1 MYRLKNF
8 IAMKVLDNGGKSLG
22 NIGDIALNF
31 EEDVVEGFSI
41 DGSTL
46 FHGKRRIAYTKDIIY
61 YGENMVVSKLN
72 EAKSLT
78 FNEIKSMEV
87 IDICGNIIGVVEDFI
102 FDDQFKIKG
111 IMICPG
117 ILKKFYEGKRILL
130 TDEVIFGEKQVLFH
144 GRNKLSLM
152 TLRHSI
158 NGVYCNE

>member
-1 MYRLKNF
+1 
-8 IAMKVLDNGGKSLG
+8 
-22 NIGDIALNF
+22 
-31 EEDVVEGFSI
+31 
-41 DGSTL
+41 
-46 FHGKRRIAYTKDIIY
+46 
-61 YGENMVVSKLN
+61 MVVSKLN